1 MLWNPERNFD
11 ANVKTGMWIPVVW
24 TIASVPHPAYARFG
38 GVDELFRDGNSQHT
52 DYELEFR
59 TDDLPGLKV
68 GDTGVINGD
77 TYSVKTMPA
86 YSDESQ
92 YFSSCNLQRT
102 TRSYPK
108 RAIAFPSGAG
118 LPGYPAPPGTPTG
131 SAFLNRIAL
140 GALGSHCFV
149 RGVNGA
155 EVNAADNTV
164 EVHAASLL
172 GITLTA
178 ALSGAAVRVQTE
190 GEMEYGGWSWVPEQA
205 IWLGVNGQIVQ
216 APPDHQSSAVF
227 GARVAFA
234 LTPTK
239 IFIHIQDIVYL

>member
-1 MLWNPERNFD
+1 MWGHDDFRAAFED
-11 ANVKTGMWIPVVW
+11 VGMWIAATVHIAASNT
-24 TIASVPHPAYARFG
+24 TITVSAGLREA
-38 GVDELFRDGNSQHT
+38 DELFIDGNSQHT
-52 DYELEFR
+52 HYRFKFE
-59 TDDLPGLKV
+59 TDSLPFLSV
-68 GDTGVINGD
+68 GDTVTINGD
-77 TYSVKTMPA
+77 AYTIKDMPA
-86 YSDESQ
+86 FVGTGW
-92 YFSSCNLQRT
+92 FSICQLQRT

-108 RAIAFPSGAG
+108 RAIVFPSGAG

-164 EVHAASLL
+164 EAHAASLL
-172 GITLTA
+172 GITVTA